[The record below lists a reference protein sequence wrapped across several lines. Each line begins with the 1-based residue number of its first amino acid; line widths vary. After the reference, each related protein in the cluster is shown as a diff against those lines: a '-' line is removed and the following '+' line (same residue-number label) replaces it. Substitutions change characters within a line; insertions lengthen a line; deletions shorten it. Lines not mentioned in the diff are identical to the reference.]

1 MESLAAV
8 AVTGRPAKEVLAARA
23 NKEAAAEHAQEGG
36 EGSAP
41 GAVSNSANPGTLH

>member
-23 NKEAAAEHAQEGG
+23 NKEAAAEQAQEGG
-36 EGSAP
+36 ERAAP
-41 GAVSNSANPGTLH
+41 AAVSNSANPGTLH